1 MRKQKPW
8 PQTLPN
14 DGTEDLLNCTDEQFN
29 EWCRLHC
36 DPNQLTQEEE
46 ERLKQDELAKAEA
59 IDTMVALFT
68 FLACLVATVA
78 VMHWIVSW

>member
-14 DGTEDLLNCTDEQFN
+14 DY
-29 EWCRLHC
+29 
-36 DPNQLTQEEE
+36 DPNKLTQEEE